1 METQTLQY
9 NFQKKKK
16 KKKFFFL
23 KDYDGYHLFC
33 EIVDQAKE
41 SPLSNRNH

>member
-9 NFQKKKK
+9 NFQQKKKN
-16 KKKFFFL
+16 FFFE
-23 KDYDGYHLFC
+23 KDDDGHHLFC

>member
-16 KKKFFFL
+16 KIFFE
-23 KDYDGYHLFC
+23 KDDDGDHLFC

>member
-16 KKKFFFL
+16 KFFFE
-23 KDYDGYHLFC
+23 KDDDGDHLFC

>member
-9 NFQKKKK
+9 NLQKK
-16 KKKFFFL
+16 KKKFFFE
-23 KDYDGYHLFC
+23 KDDDGDHLFC

>member
-16 KKKFFFL
+16 TKNFFFE
-23 KDYDGYHLFC
+23 KDDDGDHLFC

>member
-9 NFQKKKK
+9 NFQQK
-16 KKKFFFL
+16 KKKFFFE
-23 KDYDGYHLFC
+23 KDDDGDHLFC

>member
-9 NFQKKKK
+9 NFQQKKKI
-16 KKKFFFL
+16 FFFE
-23 KDYDGYHLFC
+23 KDDDGDHLFC

>member
-1 METQTLQY
+1 METQTLQC

-16 KKKFFFL
+16 KKKVIFE
-23 KDYDGYHLFC
+23 KDDDGDDLFC
-33 EIVDQAKE
+33 EIVDQARE